1 MTQAGLLTREANKAA
16 EAEEAARRALIVKF
30 THTATAIMIETLI
43 QQQENPS
50 FRPLTPNMQA
60 LRPENLAQITA
71 ILVTAGSSL
80 NHKEIVSIGNAS
92 LALARQEIELDTPA
106 LAN

>member
-1 MTQAGLLTREANKAA
+1 MTQAGLLTRKANIAA
-16 EAEEAARRALIVKF
+16 EAEEAARQTLIVKF
-30 THTATAIMIETLI
+30 TRTATAIMIETLI
-43 QQQENPS
+43 QQQQNPGL
-50 FRPLTPNMQA
+50 RPLTPNMQA

-71 ILVTAGSSL
+71 ILVTAGSGL
-80 NHKEIVSIGNAS
+80 HHEEIVSIGNAS